1 MAEQLELFPPV
12 PDLSADVESLV
23 QKILSLRIKYN
34 ASGQKG
40 EDIHLIRAALA
51 TD

>member
-12 PDLSADVESLV
+12 PNLSPDVESLV